1 MGKKRS
7 SLRTLDT
14 GEQVRHDPDGEQHL
28 KPENRAEQFLAA
40 FNDQINGQIA
50 AQKQAMQDAIKAKR
64 DSLDAG
70 NAVPHD
76 KRPI

>member
-7 SLRTLDT
+7 SIRTLDT

-28 KPENRAEQFLAA
+28 QPENKAQRFLAA
-40 FNDQINGQIA
+40 ISDQVDAQIA
-50 AQKQAMQDAIKAKR
+50 DQQQALQDAIQAKR

-76 KRPI
+76 KRPV